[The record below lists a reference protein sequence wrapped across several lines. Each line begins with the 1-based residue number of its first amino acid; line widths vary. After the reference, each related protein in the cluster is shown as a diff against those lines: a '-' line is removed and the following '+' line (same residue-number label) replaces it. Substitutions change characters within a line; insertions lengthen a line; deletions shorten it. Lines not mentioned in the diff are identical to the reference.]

1 MIIYDIEDIYN
12 IKNNNNNIKVENS
25 IIDIITNLSNNIEN
39 IPIQTNYTI
48 ENKYQNKKTST
59 NYKNK
64 YDDIWRNKNIITNKQ
79 SPSPSPSQSLF
90 KITKI
95 EKKQGIELYIDE
107 IRFNLNKITL
117 KNFHTIESFLV
128 DKLNL
133 IVNNYNGNIENN
145 DINLLGREIFNIM
158 STNMVYSEL
167 YTKLYMK
174 LMLNIT
180 FMEKVLKN
188 NFDNFYNVFN
198 NIEFINPDEDY
209 DKYCE
214 INKINQKRRSLT
226 LFYINLMNNNVIEK
240 IKIIDIIE
248 KLYEKINGSLNNN
261 ICEELS
267 EIIFIIIKN
276 GNKCLKMN
284 PKWNNIYSKI
294 VSYSKMKSNIK
305 IGISNK
311 FIFKFMD
318 IVELL
323 K

>member
-12 IKNNNNNIKVENS
+12 IKNNNNIKVEKS

-39 IPIQTNYTI
+39 IPIQSNYTI
-48 ENKYQNKKTST
+48 ENKYQNKKPITS
-59 NYKNK
+59 YKNK
-64 YDDIWRNKNIITNKQ
+64 YDDLWRNKNIITNKQ

-95 EKKQGIELYIDE
+95 DKKQGIELYIDE

-117 KNFHTIESFLV
+117 KNFDTIESFLV

-226 LFYINLMNNNVIEK
+226 LFYIHLMNNNVIEK

>member
-1 MIIYDIEDIYN
+1 MIIHTIEDIYN
-12 IKNNNNNIKVENS
+12 IKNNSSSNFNIEKN
-25 IIDIITNLSNNIEN
+25 IIDILTSLTKNIEN
-39 IPIQTNYTI
+39 IPQLSQNIIENQ
-48 ENKYQNKKTST
+48 ENKYYVKKN
-59 NYKNK
+59 NYKKN
-64 YDDIWRNKNIITNKQ
+64 YDDTWRNKNIIT
-79 SPSPSPSQSLF
+79 PTPTPTHMPTPI
-90 KITKI
+90 KITKM
-95 EKKQGIELYIDE
+95 EKKQGIDLYIDE

-117 KNFHTIESFLV
+117 KNFDIIEKFLI

-133 IVNNYNGNIENN
+133 IMNNYSDNIEND
-145 DINLLGREIFNIM
+145 DIKILGKELFKIM
-158 STNMVYSEL
+158 SNNMVYSEL

-174 LMLNIT
+174 LMLKFT

-188 NFDNFYNVFN
+188 NFDEFISVFN

-214 INKINQKRRSLT
+214 INKMNEKRRSLT
-226 LFYINLMNNNVIEK
+226 LFYIHLMNNNAIEK
-240 IKIIDIIE
+240 IKIINIIE
-248 KLYEKINGSLNNN
+248 KLYEKIDGILNNN

-276 GNKCLKMN
+276 GNRCLKTH
-284 PKWNNIYSKI
+284 PKWKSIYSKI
-294 VSYSKMKSNIK
+294 VSFSKMKSNIK

-318 IVELL
+318 IIELL